1 MLGYQKPSKTACLW
15 FRKMIEKDRAVMS
28 ASRLNAGEARDL
40 VDTIFREAEE
50 RSRYRMAQRAMAM
63 KTALSTRV
71 SM

>member
-1 MLGYQKPSKTACLW
+1 MLTYQKPSKTACLW

-28 ASRLNAGEARDL
+28 ASRLNEGEARDL

-50 RSRYRMAQRAMAM
+50 RARCRMAQRAMAM

>member
-1 MLGYQKPSKTACLW
+1 MLAYQKPSKTACMW
-15 FRKMIEKDRAVMS
+15 FRKMIDKNRAVMS
-28 ASRLNAGEARDL
+28 MTSLNDGEACNL

-50 RSRYRMAQRAMAM
+50 RARHRMAQRAMAM

>member
-1 MLGYQKPSKTACLW
+1 
-15 FRKMIEKDRAVMS
+15 MS
-28 ASRLNAGEARDL
+28 ASRLNEGEARDL

-50 RSRYRMAQRAMAM
+50 RARCRMAQRAMAM